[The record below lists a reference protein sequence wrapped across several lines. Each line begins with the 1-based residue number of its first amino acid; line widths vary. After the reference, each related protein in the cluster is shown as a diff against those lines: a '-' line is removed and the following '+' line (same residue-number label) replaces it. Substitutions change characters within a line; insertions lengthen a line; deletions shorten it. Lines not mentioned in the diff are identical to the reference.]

1 MQDFCQYFSDLIS
14 KFSKDSK
21 LCTNFNYKKSFS
33 VQQYEHQF
41 AQYCFDIL
49 YYVSL
54 YDMNE
59 QFLVRLFELIISNE
73 NSSVLASIFAS
84 NDSEKCKSAVLT
96 SSVASMSAN
105 MLFKLTDNMQYLQAT
120 HFLRLPHQASQE
132 PIDYLL
138 QTTAAPKK
146 WKVNLNYEPGGG
158 GQSITDALN
167 EKVNMARR
175 MNDSLESPTS
185 PNLKS
190 EPHLSRMLNES
201 PQKISCLKIPL
212 RLSSGHAGQQGGNS
226 GGGGSSYYDEGSHS
240 YSVCFML
247 RFDNTLVNFS
257 KSYGLS
263 EMSGRSKSAYESYA
277 HILSI
282 SLDSNSS
289 FEIWLNPL
297 GSLLFM

>member
-1 MQDFCQYFSDLIS
+1 MIS

-21 LCTNFNYKKSFS
+21 LCTNFNYKKSFN

-73 NSSVLASIFAS
+73 NSAVLAAIFAS
-84 NDSEKCKSAVLT
+84 NDLEKCKSAVLT

-146 WKVNLNYEPGGG
+146 WKVNLNYEPTPAG
-158 GQSITDALN
+158 GQQMSITDALN

-212 RLSSGHAGQQGGNS
+212 RLSSLHAGQQGGSGGVS
-226 GGGGSSYYDEGSHS
+226 GGGSAYYDEGSHS
-240 YSVCFML
+240 YSMCFML
-247 RFDNTLVNFS
+247 RFDNNLVNFS

-277 HILSI
+277 HIISI
-282 SLDSNSS
+282 SLESNSS